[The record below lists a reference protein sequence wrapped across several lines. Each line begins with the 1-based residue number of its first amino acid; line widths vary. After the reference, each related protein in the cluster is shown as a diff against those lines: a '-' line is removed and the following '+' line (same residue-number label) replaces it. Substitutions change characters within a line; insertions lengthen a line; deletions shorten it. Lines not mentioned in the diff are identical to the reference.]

1 MKITDRKGVPDLQ
14 LGGPPPEVE
23 PEQPVDLPPQ
33 PKAATD
39 RVDVSDVARVL
50 AALSSGIGEGEGF
63 RTEKVNALREQIA
76 SGQYPIDLEAVARSF
91 LNGVLAE

>member
-23 PEQPVDLPPQ
+23 PPVEQAVQ
-33 PKAATD
+33 PKAASGD
-39 RVDVSDVARVL
+39 RVNVSDVARVL
-50 AALSSGIGEGEGF
+50 ASLSSGVGGDEV

-76 SGQYPIDLEAVARSF
+76 SGRYRIDLEAVARSF
-91 LNGVLAE
+91 LSEVLVK